1 MLAETG
7 QMALALAF
15 VVALFQTVLP
25 LVGAQRGHVGAMAF
39 ADRAALLQGA
49 LLVYA
54 FGVLTAIFLRSDFS
68 VKLASVHSH
77 TAKPLVY
84 KISGVWANH
93 EGSMLLWILIL
104 GIFGAAIAWRGRD
117 SLPLSLRARALAVQG
132 ALGAGF
138 LGFLLFTSNPFE
150 RLTPVPLDG
159 QGLNPLLQDPGL
171 ALHPPLLY
179 IGYVGF
185 SVAFSFAVAAL
196 LEGRVDAVWARW
208 LRPWVLVS
216 WSFLTLGITVGSV
229 WAYYELGWGGW
240 WVWDPVENV
249 SFLPWLAGTALLH
262 SILTLQQRHSL
273 AHWTVL
279 LAISTF
285 SLSMIG
291 TFVVRSGI
299 LVSVHAFAVDPE
311 RGVFIL
317 ALLLGFTGAAL
328 ALYALRANKLVQPTA
343 MSFISRE
350 GGLVFNNL
358 VLVASAV
365 VVFLG
370 TFYPLF
376 VEAFSG
382 EKISVGAPY
391 FDRVFAPMMMV
402 LLLVMAIA
410 PLLKWRD
417 DSLARYKPVFF
428 RALLVVVA
436 IGLLTWLLG
445 RSVLGALAAG
455 MGAWLIAG
463 TIATVFKRAGGS
475 VAKLRAQPA
484 GFWGFALA
492 HIGVGIFTLGVT
504 AMSVGAQDNIARI
517 QPGDS
522 LSVSGYT
529 FTLGPLEEGAR
540 DNFQYLQGEVVV
552 TKASKEVTRVITEQ
566 RFYPVR
572 NMVTTEAGFA
582 PSFGTTLFAAIGD
595 GNPPT
600 EDGVIMRVYA
610 QPGVVWIWIGAFL
623 MALAGFISMAD
634 QRLRLP
640 KKRPA
645 QSKLRDVSG
654 ADPIGVPA
662 E

>member
-15 VVALFQTVLP
+15 MVALFQTVLP
-25 LVGAQRGHVGAMAF
+25 LVGAHRGHVGAMAF

-54 FGVLTAIFLRSDFS
+54 FGALTAVFLQSDFS
-68 VKLASVHSH
+68 VKLAAVHSH
-77 TAKPLVY
+77 TAKPLLY
-84 KISGVWANH
+84 KVSGVWANH

-104 GIFGAAIAWRGRD
+104 AIFGAAVAWRGRD
-117 SLPLSLRARALAVQG
+117 TLPLSLRSRALAVQG
-132 ALGAGF
+132 AIGAGF

-150 RLTPVPLDG
+150 RLNPVPVDG
-159 QGLNPLLQDPGL
+159 RGLNPLLQDPGL

-291 TFVVRSGI
+291 TFVVRSGV

-311 RGVFIL
+311 RGVVIL

-328 ALYALRANKLVQPTA
+328 ALYALRANKLVQATDL
-343 MSFISRE
+343 SLISRE

-358 VLVASAV
+358 VLVASTV
-365 VVFLG
+365 IVFLG

-376 VEAFSG
+376 VEGFTG

-391 FDRVFAPMMMV
+391 FDRVFAPMMMA

-410 PLLKWRD
+410 PLLKWRN
-417 DSLARYKPVFF
+417 DSLAHYRRIFLWS
-428 RALLVVVA
+428 ALFVA
-436 IGLLTWLLG
+436 LMIALSWIIGK
-445 RSVLGALAAG
+445 SVLGALAAG
-455 MGAWLIAG
+455 VAAWLIAG
-463 TIATVFKRAGGS
+463 TIAAILKRTNGS
-475 VAKLRAQPA
+475 WAKLRAQPA

-492 HIGVGIFTLGVT
+492 HLGVGVFTLGVT

-540 DNFQYLQGEVVV
+540 ENFQYLQGDVAVAKDGRDV
-552 TKASKEVTRVITEQ
+552 TQVTTEQ

-610 QPGVVWIWIGAFL
+610 QPGVVWIWIGAFM
-623 MALAGFISMAD
+623 MALAGFVSLAD

-640 KKRPA
+640 KPEKINPANSRSARPA
-645 QSKLRDVSG
+645 SVAQ
-654 ADPIGVPA
+654 PA